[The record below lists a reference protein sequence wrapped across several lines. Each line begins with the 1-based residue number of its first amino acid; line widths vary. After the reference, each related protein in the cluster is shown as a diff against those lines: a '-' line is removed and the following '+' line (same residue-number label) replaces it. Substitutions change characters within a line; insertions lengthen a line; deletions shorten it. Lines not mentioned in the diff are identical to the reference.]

1 MKYWCSKGIVEN
13 DFGNLEMVEAEHFA
27 LFS

>member
-1 MKYWCSKGIVEN
+1 MKYWFSKGTVEN
-13 DFGNLEMVEAEHFA
+13 DFGNCEMVEAEHFA